1 VVLYLAVSAAVCR
14 ERWLSNRRSSARFDV
29 RDEDFANV
37 VARFDEPAEDERA
50 IHYDQ
55 SQPLDVWIA
64 QTSG

>member
-1 VVLYLAVSAAVCR
+1 
-14 ERWLSNRRSSARFDV
+14 V